1 MAIPTRNRQTRN
13 SRPRPDLREAVPG
26 ADTLAGECLREEF
39 GEGRFVPLQRQ
50 ARPEMA
56 NEQEDAVTP
65 EQNMEG
71 AFVRLRKFLL
81 PMAGLAAKMRG
92 SR

>member
-1 MAIPTRNRQTRN
+1 
-13 SRPRPDLREAVPG
+13 
-26 ADTLAGECLREEF
+26 
-39 GEGRFVPLQRQ
+39 
-50 ARPEMA
+50 MA